1 MFSTRTCKTGTY
13 SWLAKTEIEG
23 RDKMLGFVM
32 AITILGGGMNLNSMP
47 IMYWDNYAEIY
58 CEDLDPTTP
67 PANCEHRT
75 DYSDAIFWYNGEIVD
90 EHDESIIPEDC
101 LVSEIEA
108 GSCGYGIVGY
118 HNP

>member
-1 MFSTRTCKTGTY
+1 
-13 SWLAKTEIEG
+13 LAKAKIEG
-23 RDKMLGFVM
+23 RDKMLSFVM

-47 IMYWDNYAEIY
+47 VMYWDNYTEIY

-90 EHDESIIPEDC
+90 EHDDSIMPEDC